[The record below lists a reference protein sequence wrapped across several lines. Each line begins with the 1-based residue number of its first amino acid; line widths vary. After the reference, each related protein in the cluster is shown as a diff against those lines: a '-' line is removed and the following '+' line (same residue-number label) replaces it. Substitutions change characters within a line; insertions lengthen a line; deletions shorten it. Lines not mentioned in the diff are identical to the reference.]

1 MFYIFYNAI
10 ISIASIGVKLNEEEI
25 AVINTKDV
33 IVNAFKWIAI
43 DSIIA
48 IVVLLIFSVINN
60 YLVKK
65 EKN

>member
-25 AVINTKDV
+25 AIINTKDV

-48 IVVLLIFSVINN
+48 IVVLLILSVINN

>member
-10 ISIASIGVKLNEEEI
+10 ISIASIAVKLNEEEI

>member
-25 AVINTKDV
+25 AIINTKDV